1 MKFLEGYVYHI
12 NDSYFRKVKDEKLM
26 LGELLLEKNTWHT
39 QQYYCRIYCVGGLSP
54 NGKAVDSDSTISR
67 FES

>member
-26 LGELLLEKNTWHT
+26 LEELLLEKNT
-39 QQYYCRIYCVGGLSP
+39 
-54 NGKAVDSDSTISR
+54 
-67 FES
+67 

>member
-26 LGELLLEKNTWHT
+26 IAELSSEKNT
-39 QQYYCRIYCVGGLSP
+39 
-54 NGKAVDSDSTISR
+54 
-67 FES
+67 

>member
-26 LGELLLEKNTWHT
+26 LGELLLEKNT
-39 QQYYCRIYCVGGLSP
+39 
-54 NGKAVDSDSTISR
+54 
-67 FES
+67 